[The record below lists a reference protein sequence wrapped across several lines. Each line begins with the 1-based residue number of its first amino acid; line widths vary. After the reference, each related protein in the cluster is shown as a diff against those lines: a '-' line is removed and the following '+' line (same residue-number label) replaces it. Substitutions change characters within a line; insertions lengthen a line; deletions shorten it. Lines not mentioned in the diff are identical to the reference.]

1 MNKIKNVLA
10 VSLVL
15 SFCFSSNVFAE
26 ESKTVNS
33 QENKS
38 SSVNNNA
45 TSLLTLSEAIDI
57 GIQNS
62 YSMKLSAEKINVAK
76 YQITESSAQGL
87 PQVNVST
94 GYTRQDPVSAP
105 PPAAGVGN
113 NPQFAAFLGTA
124 RVNTFQNRVSASQVL
139 FAGFRVIDGIKMANV
154 NLDMAQEGYRQSR
167 QEVVSNVSTAYYNS
181 LKAYQLVQV
190 NKSGLKQAQSQLD
203 QSKKLEKAGVGIK
216 LDVIRSQNKLVNVQ
230 MQLSQALN
238 SFEKS
243 KKALNLSMGRSIDYS
258 FELNVEAK
266 VPEIPLSEDQAIQE
280 ALKNRSELRQLNLKK
295 EIDEIFTTI
304 QSRGNWP
311 TVSAIL
317 NYNLNDNSVVNGNS
331 VNNQNLNYG
340 LNMSWPV
347 FDGLLTLAKVQKAQ
361 NTLVQDQISIDQ
373 LQQSVI
379 LEVKQTLLDIQEA
392 KERLIMAKDSVSLAE
407 ESLKIAQIR
416 YENGVGISLD
426 LLDAQTS
433 LLQAKSNLVNTE
445 FDLNISRI
453 KLYKAMGIDI

>member
-1 MNKIKNVLA
+1 
-10 VSLVL
+10 
-15 SFCFSSNVFAE
+15 
-26 ESKTVNS
+26 
-33 QENKS
+33 
-38 SSVNNNA
+38 
-45 TSLLTLSEAIDI
+45 
-57 GIQNS
+57 
-62 YSMKLSAEKINVAK
+62 
-76 YQITESSAQGL
+76 
-87 PQVNVST
+87 
-94 GYTRQDPVSAP
+94 
-105 PPAAGVGN
+105 GN

-167 QEVVSNVSTAYYNS
+167 QEVVSNVSTAYYNA

-190 NKSGLKQAQSQLD
+190 NKAGLKQAQSQLD

-216 LDVIRSQNKLVNVQ
+216 LDVIRSQNRLVNVQ

-258 FELNVEAK
+258 FELNIEAK
-266 VPEIPLSEDQAIQE
+266 VPEIPLSEDQVIQE

-361 NTLVQDQISIDQ
+361 NTLIQDQISIDQ

-407 ESLKIAQIR
+407 ESFKIAQIR